1 NHFNVGYMKPI
12 ISEMHDQIR
21 PYVSKDPY
29 IKGNIVKFDNEPEF
43 ILKFIEARA
52 NYINSRLHKL
62 D

>member
-1 NHFNVGYMKPI
+1 MKPI
-12 ISEMHDQIR
+12 IQEMHDQLR

-29 IKGNIVKFDNEPEF
+29 IKGNIEKFDDEPEF

-52 NYINSRLHKL
+52 KYINSHLYKL